1 MISSNEESCAR
12 VGALAGLSTL
22 EITEFGNTMK
32 DDIRLTQ
39 FSHGGGCGCK
49 IAPAILHE
57 ILARTPPAAGFADL
71 LVGTESSDDAAVYRL
86 NDEQAVIATTDFFMP
101 IVDDPCDFGRIAA
114 TNALSDIYAMG
125 GRPIFALALVGM
137 PIDKLPVTT
146 IQQILAGGEAVCR
159 AAGIPIAGGHS
170 IDAPEPIYGLVGI
183 GLVHP
188 GHVKRNDCARAG
200 DVLILGKP
208 IGVGVLSAALKKREL
223 SAQGYEQMLAA
234 TTRLNTV
241 GARLGEMAAVH
252 AMTDVTGFGLLG
264 HLLEICRGSR
274 LGAMLDYAGI
284 PVLSVAQELAQAG
297 YSTGAAERNWASY
310 GGEVELP
317 APLAEWQRKLLCDPQ
332 TSGGLL
338 VACAPEAADQVLQA
352 FQAEGFEGTAVI
364 GRMEDAPPRVRVAL

>member
-1 MISSNEESCAR
+1 
-12 VGALAGLSTL
+12 
-22 EITEFGNTMK
+22 MK

-101 IVDDPCDFGRIAA
+101 IVDDPGDFGCIAA

-188 GHVKRNDCARAG
+188 GHVKRNDRARAG

-274 LGAMLDYAGI
+274 LGAALDYARI
-284 PVLSVAQELAQAG
+284 PVLSVAQELAQGG
-297 YSTGAAERNWASY
+297 YSTGATERNWASY

-317 APLAEWQRKLLCDPQ
+317 AALAEWQRKLLCDPQ

-338 VACAPEAADQVLQA
+338 VACAAEAADQVLQA